1 MKKIIYAL
9 ITTVLY
15 LTIQKIVF
23 DLLYKF
29 DVISGA
35 LRGPYIGFCIMKAY
49 TSILLLFSVYKVIQH
64 RKEKNVMKEWIPLLA
79 FSLLLFLTSMIF
91 LNL

>member
-1 MKKIIYAL
+1 MKKIIYA
-9 ITTVLY
+9 IIITVLY

-23 DLLYKF
+23 DLLYKS

-35 LRGPYIGFCIMKAY
+35 LRGPGIGFCIMKVY
-49 TSILLLFSVYKVIQH
+49 TSILLLFSIYKVIQY
-64 RKEKNVMKEWIPLLA
+64 RKEKTIMKEWIPLLA
-79 FSLLLFLTSMIF
+79 FSFLLFLITIVF